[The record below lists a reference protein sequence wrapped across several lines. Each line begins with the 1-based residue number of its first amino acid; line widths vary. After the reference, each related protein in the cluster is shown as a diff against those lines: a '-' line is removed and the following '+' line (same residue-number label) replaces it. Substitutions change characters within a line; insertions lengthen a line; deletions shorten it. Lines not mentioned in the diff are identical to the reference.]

1 MRCGLDLD
9 FEKGMRMGIRLWF
22 PVRLNWVEVPVH
34 IVWTRIG
41 MKNLRDDST
50 RVEGGT
56 GLVLPIQRPG
66 TALEDRGSPS
76 PIVPVCDMFRVNG
89 KWNLPRLL
97 KKKQT
102 LVLISFE
109 IVSVIEL
116 IVSHGW
122 L

>member
-1 MRCGLDLD
+1 MVSRAVELGGGASAYCVDANRD
-9 FEKGMRMGIRLWF
+9 EK
-22 PVRLNWVEVPVH
+22 PQ
-34 IVWTRIG
+34 
-41 MKNLRDDST
+41 DDST
-50 RVEGGT
+50 RGEGET

-102 LVLISFE
+102 LVLISFDF
-109 IVSVIEL
+109 VSVIEL
-116 IVSHGW
+116 IVSRGW
-122 L
+122 LWN